1 MLVTLLIMNTLAYE
15 TLPIFLDSLVP
26 NWAAILLST
35 TLIMV
40 FGEIIPSGVFMGPN
54 QLFLGNLMVPVMRF
68 FLWLLH
74 PVAKPL
80 AALLDYLTE
89 TDSAPAEVYNR
100 GELSALVRIQYETLR
115 GARMTGVL
123 KKERSKDQTWSAL
136 KTEMMER
143 VGEVVQH
150 DGADHEE
157 GAPAVE
163 QLMPPLVQRE
173 VDMVEG
179 ALKLKTHLAMD
190 VYTPYLHV
198 YSVPDDLILSQSN
211 ITLIYSHG
219 YSRVP
224 VYRRNELDPN
234 DHSAVLGFLI
244 TRKLM
249 LIDWDD
255 NREISTLP
263 LQRPK
268 CVSPR
273 VNLVDLFEI
282 LQTDGPLMTFVCARP
297 DLANRALA
305 AELPIP
311 VEAGFMGIVTFVDI
325 MESILQDRIYDESDM
340 RDRDRAVATLTR
352 WAASTVLSFLRKSSA
367 RRKQQRGR
375 GSMPLVTAKTAGAG
389 ETVPLLNSR
398 SSYASTNEKQDGNG
412 EFSYV

>member
-1 MLVTLLIMNTLAYE
+1 MLRNQPYSHCERPTSCARYLAHYGHP

-68 FLWLLH
+68 FLWLLN

-80 AALLDYLTE
+80 ATLLDYLTQ

-100 GELSALVRIQYETLR
+100 GELSALVRIQHEALR

-136 KTEMMER
+136 KAEMMEH

-150 DGADHEE
+150 DGANHKE
-157 GAPAVE
+157 GAVPAVE

-224 VYRRNELDPN
+224 VYRRNKLDPN

-244 TRKLM
+244 TRQLM

-282 LQTDGPLMTFVCARP
+282 LQADGPLMTFVCARP

-311 VEAGFMGIVTFVDI
+311 VEAG
-325 MESILQDRIYDESDM
+325 
-340 RDRDRAVATLTR
+340 
-352 WAASTVLSFLRKSSA
+352 
-367 RRKQQRGR
+367 
-375 GSMPLVTAKTAGAG
+375 
-389 ETVPLLNSR
+389 
-398 SSYASTNEKQDGNG
+398 
-412 EFSYV
+412 

>member
-1 MLVTLLIMNTLAYE
+1 MNTLAYE
-15 TLPIFLDSLVP
+15 TLPIFLDALVP
-26 NWAAILLST
+26 NWMAILLST

-54 QLFLGNLMVPVMRF
+54 QLFLGNLMVPIMRF
-68 FLWLLH
+68 FLWLLY
-74 PVAKPL
+74 PVANPL
-80 AALLDYLTE
+80 ATLLDYLTG

-100 GELSALVRIQYETLR
+100 DELSALVRIQHETMW

-123 KKERSKDQTWSAL
+123 RQERSKDQTWSAL
-136 KTEMMER
+136 KTEMLER
-143 VGEVVQH
+143 VGTVAH
-150 DGADHEE
+150 DRANHEE

-163 QLMPPLVQRE
+163 QLMPPLVKRE

-190 VYTPYLHV
+190 IYTPYLHV
-198 YSVPDDLILSQSN
+198 FSVPDDLILSQSN

-224 VYRRNELDPN
+224 VYRPNKSDPN
-234 DHSAVLGFLI
+234 DPSAVLGFVI
-244 TRKLM
+244 TRQLM

-263 LQRPK
+263 LQRPT

-273 VNLVDLFEI
+273 MNLVDLFEI
-282 LQTDGPLMTFVCARP
+282 LQTHGPLMTFVCARP

-325 MESILQDRIYDESDM
+325 MESILQDRIYDESDI

-352 WAASTVLSFLRKSSA
+352 WAANTVLSFLRKSSA
-367 RRKQQRGR
+367 RRKQQRG
-375 GSMPLVTAKTAGAG
+375 GSMPETAKTAAG
-389 ETVPLLNSR
+389 ETTPLLSSR
-398 SSYASTNEKQDGNG
+398 SAYVSAHEERNGNG